1 MKIIV
6 VGDQFGLR
14 VGYPP
19 SHNEE
24 HDMLIAKEKCGFTLN
39 GGVLCGD
46 VAAVD
51 MLRNHKLL
59 LRLPLTITEDARQRY
74 LAAGKKIL
82 SAVEMSHAQTSD
94 MVIPVPAG
102 LELLP
107 FQKAGISYVLAVLQR
122 RSE

>member
-1 MKIIV
+1 MKIIALN
-6 VGDQFGLR
+6 GQFGLA

-19 SHNEE
+19 SRDEE
-24 HDMLIAKEKCGFTLN
+24 HDMLIAKEKCGFAWKAGT
-39 GGVLCGD
+39 LCGD

-51 MLRNHKLL
+51 LLKNHKFL
-59 LRLPLTITEDARQRY
+59 LRLNLTITEQARESY
-74 LAAGKKIL
+74 VAAGRKIL

-107 FQKAGISYVLAVLQR
+107 FQRAGISYALAVFARLK
-122 RSE
+122 